1 MKYIDICR
9 KTFSGRIV
17 ETSVLFNE
25 TRICGLIYNFEMLLV
40 LFRLVNKF
48 NGVIQYSIFIF

>member
-25 TRICGLIYNFEMLLV
+25 TRICGLIYNF
-40 LFRLVNKF
+40 
-48 NGVIQYSIFIF
+48 

>member
-9 KTFSGRIV
+9 KTFSGQNV

-25 TRICGLIYNFEMLLV
+25 TRICGLTYNF
-40 LFRLVNKF
+40 
-48 NGVIQYSIFIF
+48 